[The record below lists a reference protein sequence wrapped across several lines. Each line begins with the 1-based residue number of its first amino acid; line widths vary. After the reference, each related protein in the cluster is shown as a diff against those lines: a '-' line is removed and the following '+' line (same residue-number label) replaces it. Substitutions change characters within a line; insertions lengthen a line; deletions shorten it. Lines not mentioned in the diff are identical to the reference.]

1 MEIEILEEDLK
12 YPVNS
17 EWRRPILSRVLALI
31 LSPGFLSKLNNFK

>member
-17 EWRRPILSRVLALI
+17 EWRRPILS
-31 LSPGFLSKLNNFK
+31 PGFLSKLNNFK